1 MASGAATAGSDRHGA
16 ARSGPAGRRRPHTL
30 AALAALAALAMLTV
44 AALILGP
51 APPSS
56 GAGPGPDSSGET
68 VSLTGTAPGARLDA
82 TLVHVADPAGPAPD
96 DADRLVSVQL
106 RLENTGTAVYEDSP
120 AAATHLLD
128 SEGHRFTGL
137 GPSTDPGAAG
147 LAGVAGA
154 VFPETVTLDP
164 GSGATGLVVFRLPRD
179 AGLAAVQFALDG
191 GLANDVAQ
199 WSLA

>member
-1 MASGAATAGSDRHGA
+1 MTSGAATAGS
-16 ARSGPAGRRRPHTL
+16 ARQGPARPGPAGRRRPRTLAVL
-30 AALAALAALAMLTV
+30 AALAALTAALL
-44 AALILGP
+44 LGP
-51 APPSS
+51 APLSS
-56 GAGPGPDSSGET
+56 GAGPGPDASGET

-82 TLVHVADPAGPAPD
+82 TLVRVADPAGPAPD
-96 DADRLVSVQL
+96 GADRLVSVQL

-137 GPSTDPGAAG
+137 SPSEEPGVAD
-147 LAGVAGA
+147 VAGA
-154 VFPETVTLDP
+154 GGAAFPETVTLDP
-164 GSGATGLVVFRLPRD
+164 GATATGLVVFRLPRD